1 MPRHTPRSRSFTAS
15 LPTMTPHAA
24 IRRNTENF
32 HERSGRGV
40 TATGSG
46 AVHLS
51 VGCAVARGSELGA
64 AMHSYDYWLILAF
77 FALVLIPAPFLG
89 RFYYK
94 VMEGQRTWLS
104 PILGPVERGCYRVA
118 GVDPQA
124 EQSWQKYTLALLAFN
139 LAGFLLLFAIL
150 LFQDHLP
157 LNPQNLP
164 GQEWTLAFNTAV
176 SFMTN
181 TNWQSYSGEASLS
194 YLSQMAGLTVQ
205 NFVSAATGLAVLVAL
220 CRGISRRSTATLG
233 NFWVDMTRATLYG
246 LLPMCLVLALFLVW
260 QGVPQTFAHYVNA
273 VTMQGVDQVIP
284 LGPAA
289 SQIAIKQLGT
299 NGGGFFGVNSAHPF
313 EDPTAWANLF
323 ELSAIILIPVAL
335 VFTFGHYVKDLRQS
349 RAILGCMLA
358 LFLIGGATSLWAEYQ
373 PNPTLNNPAVEQTA
387 PLEGKEARFGT
398 TGTVL
403 WSVTTTAASNGSV
416 NGMHDS
422 LNPLS
427 GMVALVNMMVGEVI
441 FGGVGAGL
449 YGMLLNVLIA
459 VFAAGLPGPAG
470 AISNPGPHGFSQLLY
485 AYTSASA
492 NNGSAFGGLSANTPF
507 HNLMLG
513 LGMLIGRFGYIL
525 PVLALAGSLAM
536 KKTAPIGQNS
546 FPTHGPL
553 FVTLLTVTIL
563 LVGGLTFLPTLAL
576 GPIAEHLSMGF

>member
-1 MPRHTPRSRSFTAS
+1 
-15 LPTMTPHAA
+15 
-24 IRRNTENF
+24 
-32 HERSGRGV
+32 
-40 TATGSG
+40 
-46 AVHLS
+46 
-51 VGCAVARGSELGA
+51 
-64 AMHSYDYWLILAF
+64 MHSYDYGLILAF
-77 FALVLIPAPFLG
+77 FALVLLPAPWLG

-104 PILGPVERGCYRVA
+104 PVFGPVEKICYRIA
-118 GVDPQA
+118 GVDPQT

-139 LAGFLLLFAIL
+139 LMGFVLLFAIL
-150 LFQDHLP
+150 LFQQYLP
-157 LNPQNLP
+157 LNPQQLP
-164 GQEWTLAFNTAV
+164 GQEWTQAFNTAV
-176 SFMTN
+176 SFVTN
-181 TNWQSYSGEASLS
+181 TNWQSYSGEATLS
-194 YLSQMAGLTVQ
+194 YFSQMAGLTVQ

-220 CRGISRRSTATLG
+220 CRGISRRSAHTLG

-246 LLPMCLVLALFLVW
+246 LLPLCLVLALLLVW

-273 VTMQGVDQVIP
+273 LTLQGVDQVIP

-313 EDPTAWANLF
+313 ENPSAWSNLF
-323 ELSAIILIPVAL
+323 ELASIILIPVAL

-349 RAILGCMLA
+349 RAIIACMLA
-358 LFLIGGATSLWAEYQ
+358 LFLIGGGTALYAEYQ
-373 PNPTLNNPAVEQTA
+373 PNPALNSPLVEQSA

-398 TGTVL
+398 TGSVL
-403 WSVTTTAASNGSV
+403 WTETTTSASNGSV
-416 NGMHDS
+416 NAMHDS
-422 LNPLS
+422 LNPLT

-459 VFAAGLPGPAG
+459 VFLAGLMIGRTPEYLGKKLQAKEVQLLVVTLLVMPVGVLVLA
-470 AISNPGPHGFSQLLY
+470 AIAAVLPSAVAAVSNPGPHGFSQILY
-485 AYTSASA
+485 AFTSASA
-492 NNGSAFGGLSANTPF
+492 NNGSAFGGLSGNTPF
-507 HNLMLG
+507 YNLMLS
-513 LGMLIGRFGYIL
+513 LGMLLGRFGYIL

-536 KKTAPIGQNS
+536 KKTAPVGQNT

-553 FVTLLTVTIL
+553 FVALLTVTIL

-576 GPIAEHLSMGF
+576 GPIAEQLTMGF

>member
-1 MPRHTPRSRSFTAS
+1 
-15 LPTMTPHAA
+15 
-24 IRRNTENF
+24 
-32 HERSGRGV
+32 
-40 TATGSG
+40 
-46 AVHLS
+46 
-51 VGCAVARGSELGA
+51 
-64 AMHSYDYWLILAF
+64 MHSYDYALILAF
-77 FALVLIPAPFLG
+77 FALVLVPAPFLG

-94 VMEGQRTWLS
+94 VMEGQRTWLT
-104 PILGPVERGCYRVA
+104 PVFGPVEKVCYRVA
-118 GVDPQA
+118 GVDPGT

-139 LAGFLLLFAIL
+139 LAGFVLLFAIL
-150 LFQDHLP
+150 LLQQYLP
-157 LNPQNLP
+157 LNPQQLP
-164 GQEWTLAFNTAV
+164 GQEWTQAFNTAV
-176 SFMTN
+176 SFVTN

-194 YLSQMAGLTVQ
+194 YFSQMAGLTVQ

-220 CRGISRRSTATLG
+220 CRGISRRSAQTLG

-273 VTMQGVDQVIP
+273 VTLQGVDQVIP

-313 EDPTAWANLF
+313 ENPSAWSNLF
-323 ELSAIILIPVAL
+323 EMASIILIPVAL

-349 RAILGCMLA
+349 RAIIACMLA
-358 LFLIGGATSLWAEYQ
+358 LFLIGGGTALYAEYQ
-373 PNPTLNNPAVEQTA
+373 PNPTLNSPLVEQTA
-387 PLEGKEARFGT
+387 PLEGKEVRFGT

-403 WSVTTTAASNGSV
+403 WTETTTAASNGSV

-422 LNPLS
+422 LNPLG

-459 VFAAGLPGPAG
+459 VFLAGLMIGRTPEYLGKKLQAKEVQLLVVTLLVMPVGVLVLG
-470 AISNPGPHGFSQLLY
+470 AIAAVLPSAVASVSNPGAHGFSQILY
-485 AYTSASA
+485 AFTSASA
-492 NNGSAFGGLSANTPF
+492 NNGSAFAGLNANTPF
-507 HNLMLG
+507 YNLMLG
-513 LGMLIGRFGYIL
+513 LGMLLGRFGYIL
-525 PVLALAGSLAM
+525 PVLALAGSLAL
-536 KKTAPIGQNS
+536 KKTAPIGQDS

-553 FVTLLTVTIL
+553 FVALLTVTIL

-576 GPIAEHLSMGF
+576 GPIAEQLTLGF

>member
-1 MPRHTPRSRSFTAS
+1 
-15 LPTMTPHAA
+15 
-24 IRRNTENF
+24 
-32 HERSGRGV
+32 
-40 TATGSG
+40 
-46 AVHLS
+46 
-51 VGCAVARGSELGA
+51 
-64 AMHSYDYWLILAF
+64 MHGYDYGLILGF
-77 FALVLIPAPFLG
+77 FALVLISAPFLG
-89 RFYYK
+89 RFYYR

-104 PILGPVERGCYRVA
+104 PILGPVERGCYRLA
-118 GVDPQA
+118 GVDSAA

-139 LAGFLLLFAIL
+139 LAGFVLLFAIL
-150 LFQDHLP
+150 LLQGYLP
-157 LNPQNLP
+157 LNTEQLP
-164 GQEWTLAFNTAV
+164 GMEWTQAFNTAV

-194 YLSQMAGLTVQ
+194 YLSQMVGLTVQ

-220 CRGISRRSTATLG
+220 CRGIGRKSAATLG

-246 LLPMCLVLALFLVW
+246 LLPLCLLLALFLVW
-260 QGVPQTFAHYVNA
+260 QGVPQTFAHYVHG
-273 VTMQGVDQVIP
+273 VTLQGVDQVIP

-313 EDPTAWANLF
+313 ENPTAWSNLF
-323 ELSAIILIPVAL
+323 EVASIILIPAAL

-349 RAILGCMLA
+349 RAIIACMLV

-373 PNPTLNNPAVEQTA
+373 PNPALNNPVVEQTA

-398 TGTVL
+398 TATVL

-427 GMVALVNMMVGEVI
+427 GMVSLVNMMVGEVI

-459 VFAAGLPGPAG
+459 VFLAGLMIGRTPEYLGKKLGAREVQLLVATLLVMPVSVLVLGAVAASLPGPA
-470 AISNPGPHGFSQLLY
+470 AAVSNPGAHGFSQLLY
-485 AYTSASA
+485 AYTSAGA
-492 NNGSAFGGLSANTPF
+492 NNGSAFAGFGANTPF

-525 PVLALAGSLAM
+525 PVLALAGSLAL

>member
-1 MPRHTPRSRSFTAS
+1 
-15 LPTMTPHAA
+15 
-24 IRRNTENF
+24 
-32 HERSGRGV
+32 
-40 TATGSG
+40 
-46 AVHLS
+46 
-51 VGCAVARGSELGA
+51 
-64 AMHSYDYWLILAF
+64 MHGYDYGLIVAF

-89 RFYYK
+89 RFYYR
-94 VMEGQRTWLS
+94 VMEGQHTWLS
-104 PILGPVERGCYRVA
+104 PILRPVERGCYRLA
-118 GVDPQA
+118 GVDPQT

-139 LAGFLLLFAIL
+139 LAGFGLLFAIL
-150 LFQDHLP
+150 LLQGHLP
-157 LNPQNLP
+157 LNTEQLP
-164 GQEWTLAFNTAV
+164 GMEWTQAFNTAV

-194 YLSQMAGLTVQ
+194 YLSQMVGLTVQ

-220 CRGISRRSTATLG
+220 CRGIGRKSAATLG

-246 LLPMCLVLALFLVW
+246 LLPLCLLLALFLVW
-260 QGVPQTFAHYVNA
+260 QGVPQTFAQYVHGL
-273 VTMQGVDQVIP
+273 TMQGVDQVIP

-313 EDPTAWANLF
+313 ENPTAWANLF
-323 ELSAIILIPVAL
+323 ELASIILIPAAL

-349 RAILGCMLA
+349 RAIIACMLV
-358 LFLIGGATSLWAEYQ
+358 LFLIGGATSLWAEFQ
-373 PNPTLNNPAVEQTA
+373 PNPVLDNPVVEQAA
-387 PLEGKEARFGT
+387 PLEGKESRFGT
-398 TGTVL
+398 TATVL

-416 NGMHDS
+416 NAMHDS

-459 VFAAGLPGPAG
+459 VFLAGLMIGRTPEYLGKKLGAREVQLLVVTLLVMPVSVLVLGAIAASLPGPA
-470 AISNPGPHGFSQLLY
+470 AAVSNPGAHGFSQLLY
-485 AYTSASA
+485 AYTSAGA
-492 NNGSAFGGLSANTPF
+492 NNGSAFGGFSANTPF

-525 PVLALAGSLAM
+525 PVLALAGSLAL

-576 GPIAEHLSMGF
+576 GPIAEHLSLGF